1 MKQDGQSLV
10 EFSLVLP
17 LLLVLVFGVVEAS
30 YALLDQH
37 IVTKISREGSNLIS
51 RDVTLQDAVTAMKTM
66 ATRPVNFDGGSK
78 LILSVIK
85 KGATTGTTNYDRHI
99 LYQRHEY
106 GTLAA
111 QSRLTTQGAVSFG
124 GAPDY
129 IAPNSDT
136 NANLQLTNLP
146 GNIDVVRGGLLYVA
160 EVYTRHE
167 TITPLDRF
175 GIAFPDT
182 LYSVAF
188 F

>member
-1 MKQDGQSLV
+1 VKQEGQSLV
-10 EFSLVLP
+10 EFSLILP
-17 LLLVLVFGVVEAS
+17 LLLVVALGVVEAS

-37 IVTKISREGSNLIS
+37 IVSKISREGSNLIS
-51 RDVTLQDAVTAMKTM
+51 RDVTLLDAVTAMKTM
-66 ATRPVNFDGGSK
+66 QTRPVNFDSGSK

-99 LYQRHEY
+99 LYQRYEY

-111 QSRLTTQGAVSFG
+111 ASRLTTQGTGSFG

-129 IAPNSDT
+129 VALNSDT
-136 NANLQLTNLP
+136 NAALQLTNLP

-160 EVYTRHE
+160 EVYTAHE

-182 LYSVAF
+182 LYSIAF